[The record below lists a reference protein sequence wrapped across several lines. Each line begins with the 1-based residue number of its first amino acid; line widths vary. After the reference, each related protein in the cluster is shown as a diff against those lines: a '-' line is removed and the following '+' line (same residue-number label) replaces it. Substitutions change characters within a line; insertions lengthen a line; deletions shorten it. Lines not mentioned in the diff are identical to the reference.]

1 MGQVNPRHP
10 PRRPLTDPP
19 AHPPDPAT
27 RAGRRSH
34 CDLLVR
40 VARTARSLR
49 AGLQVVKGHAWPPA
63 LVLGWHARRT
73 VCVKRRGV
81 LQTPHHARRIALI
94 GLPAPRSELS
104 LAGTVHGD
112 AGRLAARA
120 RARPRAPPRRRTASS
135 GQISPDHPRRVAL
148 THRLPRARSQVRS
161 MVGKARADHFSPK
174 IKYYRPRPVH
184 RRHRRR
190 RDGLRMRAREHG
202 RHGRHGRA
210 TCVVWC
216 VVWCVGESGDQ
227 SRVGARRA

>member
-1 MGQVNPRHP
+1 MPCVAA
-10 PRRPLTDPP
+10 RPCSWVACT
-19 AHPPDPAT
+19 AHGLRQKTGSVANSSSRTPNRPN
-27 RAGRRSH
+27 
-34 CDLLVR
+34 R
-40 VARTARSLR
+40 VARPSP
-49 AGLQVVKGHAWPPA
+49 GA
-63 LVLGWHARRT
+63 L
-73 VCVKRRGV
+73 
-81 LQTPHHARRIALI
+81 
-94 GLPAPRSELS
+94 PR
-104 LAGTVHGD
+104 GTVHGD

-202 RHGRHGRA
+202 RHGRHGMQSHVCGVVCGVVCWREWRPESCWRAARIGRAARA
-210 TCVVWC
+210 TVPV
-216 VVWCVGESGDQ
+216 
-227 SRVGARRA
+227 